1 MTPEKCAAAGVD
13 YADKSE
19 LFRNSDF
26 VSLHM
31 QLSDRTRHMI
41 DEPEL
46 ALMKRSAFL
55 INTARGGLV
64 SEKALINALSREA
77 IAGAAVDVYDDE
89 PIPLDHPLRSL
100 PNVLLTPHIGFVT
113 EDNYR
118 TYYGGTVEGI
128 RAWLKNSPIRV
139 LSPMEVG

>member
-1 MTPEKCAAAGVD
+1 M
-13 YADKSE
+13 
-19 LFRNSDF
+19 
-26 VSLHM
+26 
-31 QLSDRTRHMI
+31 
-41 DEPEL
+41 
-46 ALMKRSAFL
+46 
-55 INTARGGLV
+55 